1 MVEAGYPD
9 LIIGNWF
16 GLIARKN
23 TPPDLVDAL
32 SKAAAKV
39 VAMPK
44 VKESLTKLGAEPL
57 GTSPAA
63 FTKLIASEIDRW
75 TALAEKY
82 HIRMN

>member
-1 MVEAGYPD
+1 
-9 LIIGNWF
+9 
-16 GLIARKN
+16 
-23 TPPDLVDAL
+23 
-32 SKAAAKV
+32 
-39 VAMPK
+39 MPK